1 MLSSSSIK
9 MKKTKNTTLSDQ
21 FQSSLSKTQKEA
33 ESIQP
38 TSKGTSMKSGGVRLV
53 LWTETYSSKYWKV
66 IINNTNNPNL
76 SQAKI

>member
-1 MLSSSSIK
+1 MSTNRQNQS
-9 MKKTKNTTLSDQ
+9 TTGKL
-21 FQSSLSKTQKEA
+21 
-33 ESIQP
+33 
-38 TSKGTSMKSGGVRLV
+38 GHHNGVRLV